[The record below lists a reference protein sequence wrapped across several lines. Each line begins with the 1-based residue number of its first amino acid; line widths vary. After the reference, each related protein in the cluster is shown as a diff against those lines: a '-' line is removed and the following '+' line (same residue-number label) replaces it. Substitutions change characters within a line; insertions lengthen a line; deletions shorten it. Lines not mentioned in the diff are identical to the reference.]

1 MKKFSYLI
9 FFLLI
14 TGCSSSNL
22 LLIDKNNK
30 EHNITYNPGSQTMEV
45 LVNGKKFTGDYVT
58 NSSIAFGISQN
69 YGNNSSTGASQTYI
83 SGNSGRA
90 FLKSNDNEML
100 QCEFTYSTKLIG
112 ICTDNKGEKYNLI
125 SPVFWN

>member
-1 MKKFSYLI
+1 MKKVTYFI

-14 TGCSSSNL
+14 AGCSSSNL

-30 EHNITYNPGSQTMEV
+30 EHNITYNPWSQTMEV
-45 LVNGKKFTGDYVT
+45 TVNGKKFTGDYVT
-58 NSSIAFGISQN
+58 NSSIAFGTTQN
-69 YGNNSSTGASQTYI
+69 YGKTFSPGTSQTFI
-83 SGNSGRA
+83 PGNSGRA
-90 FLKSNDNEML
+90 FLKSTNNETL

-112 ICTDNKGEKYNLI
+112 VCSDNKGEKYNLI

>member
-1 MKKFSYLI
+1 MKKFTFLT

-30 EHNITYNPGSQTMEV
+30 EHNITYNPWSQTMEV
-45 LVNGKKFTGDYVT
+45 SVNGKKFTGDYVT
-58 NSSIAFGISQN
+58 NSSVAFGTTQN
-69 YGNNSSTGASQTYI
+69 FGKTFSSGTSQTYI

-90 FLKSNDNEML
+90 LLKSTDNETL

-112 ICTDNKGEKYNLI
+112 LCTDNKGEKYNLT